1 MFRGFLRQKEASPR
15 QKRIRQR
22 VSFEKTRLSLFENKR
37 KGNNTKEKRRKEVE
51 NYVDTKNGRSVEKL
65 VG

>member
-1 MFRGFLRQKEASPR
+1 MFRGSLRQKEASPR

-22 VSFEKTRLSLFENKR
+22 VSCEKTRLSLFENKK